1 MNKVVTIV
9 DEIGIPPLL
18 VFGNST
24 GDLAM
29 AQYALQHGGRAYMLL
44 CDDTVRD
51 YGDPETAAAFEE
63 ACHALGIETISMRD
77 EFETIYMTD
86 AVKTAFEPEQAA

>member
-1 MNKVVTIV
+1 
-9 DEIGIPPLL
+9 
-18 VFGNST
+18 
-24 GDLAM
+24 
-29 AQYALQHGGRAYMLL
+29 MLL

-77 EFETIYMTD
+77 EFETIYKTD
-86 AVKTAFEPEQAA
+86 AAKTAFEPEQAA